1 MASASVS
8 SQGSKRKR
16 TGTDALAA
24 QTSAQ
29 DVTGDDVETS
39 RPNTRGSV
47 SNNGKAGP
55 NPKRQRADSAAAS
68 VNQKKADSNEPSD
81 STEDNGVD
89 VEERVGRSRAG
100 TAGEDK
106 MPPPP
111 FELVHPVG
119 FKTNAPPTDRAV
131 RVYADGV
138 FDMFHLG

>member
-1 MASASVS
+1 MTSPSVS

-16 TGTDALAA
+16 TGTDALVA
-24 QTSAQ
+24 QTSPRE
-29 DVTGDDVETS
+29 DDETS

-47 SNNGKAGP
+47 ATNNLNSGGSSNGGP
-55 NPKRQRADSAAAS
+55 NPKRQRANSSAAS
-68 VNQKKADSNEPSD
+68 RNNDLGEPSD
-81 STEDNGVD
+81 TTEASVADI
-89 VEERVGRSRAG
+89 VECVGRKRAG

-119 FKTNAPPTDRAV
+119 FKTNTPPTCRSV